1 MVLSPKRS
9 SSSVD
14 CVISLT
20 SSCDLMTS
28 CFGASDALSTSMTMV
43 STAGTGS
50 ASTTGTVPDSTA
62 GAGGFAST
70 RADRMGASS

>member
-9 SSSVD
+9 SSSTD
-14 CVISLT
+14 CVMPLT

-28 CFGASDALSTSMTMV
+28 CFGTSDALSMCMGMG

-50 ASTTGTVPDSTA
+50 ASTTETVPDTAA
-62 GAGGFAST
+62 GAGGFTST
-70 RADRMGASS
+70 RPEDLGGSS